1 MSMTSVA
8 NANNNSV
15 NLTDPQVKEGSPLT
29 TPTPMDS
36 VPADIVSVETGVSFV
51 NDSFF
56 DELPRLN
63 SADLDGLPRLNS
75 ADLDGLPPLDSP
87 VIVSSRPERSNKRN
101 LDDRDP
107 DDEYYWYVDGALT
120 AFYTGGRFRFPNGR
134 LRTVTLEDIP
144 SSWFDPDEEPDYYG
158 DGSREGNVCSSI
170 EELQRSKKRRIWK

>member
-1 MSMTSVA
+1 MSMISVV

-15 NLTDPQVKEGSPLT
+15 NLTEPLVKEGSPLT
-29 TPTPMDS
+29 TPTPMNS

-56 DELPRLN
+56 DELP
-63 SADLDGLPRLNS
+63 
-75 ADLDGLPPLDSP
+75 PLDSP
-87 VIVSSRPERSNKRN
+87 VIVSSRPQRSNKRSQ
-101 LDDRDP
+101 DDRDP
-107 DDEYYWYVDGALT
+107 DDDYYWYVDGALT
-120 AFYTGGRFRFPNGR
+120 AFYAGGKFRFPNGR

-170 EELQRSKKRRIWK
+170 EELHRSKRRRIWK

>member
-1 MSMTSVA
+1 MISVV

-15 NLTDPQVKEGSPLT
+15 NLTEPLVKEGSPLT
-29 TPTPMDS
+29 TPTPMNS

-56 DELPRLN
+56 DELP
-63 SADLDGLPRLNS
+63 
-75 ADLDGLPPLDSP
+75 PLDSP
-87 VIVSSRPERSNKRN
+87 VIVSSRPQRSNKRSQ
-101 LDDRDP
+101 DDRDP
-107 DDEYYWYVDGALT
+107 DDDYYWYVDGALT
-120 AFYTGGRFRFPNGR
+120 AFYAGGKFRFPNGR

-170 EELQRSKKRRIWK
+170 EELHRSKRRRIWK